1 MIKINGKEYNDLE
14 IDFNMVCELNAMG
27 VDVFKYNRSPLSAL
41 RAYFAICAGLD
52 EQTAGEE
59 LEAHILSGGDISEL
73 SGAFVKHLTESGF
86 FKAMTAKAEMAAQK
100 SSKAKADADEAKAE

>member
-27 VDVFKYNRSPLSAL
+27 IDVFKYNRSPLPAL
-41 RAYFAICAGLD
+41 RAYFALCSGLD

-59 LEAHILSGGDISEL
+59 LEAHIVNGGDISEL

-86 FKAMTAKAEMAAQK
+86 FKAMTAKAAQAAEK
-100 SSKAKADADEAKAE
+100 RSKAKAEAKAD